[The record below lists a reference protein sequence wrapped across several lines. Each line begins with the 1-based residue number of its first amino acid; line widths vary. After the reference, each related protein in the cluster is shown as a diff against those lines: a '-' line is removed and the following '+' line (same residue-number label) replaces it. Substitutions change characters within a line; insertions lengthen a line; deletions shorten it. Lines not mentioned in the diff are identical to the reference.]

1 LNGRSKP
8 VSKTAFKTTGSVP
21 QLGTAAALAD
31 GLASALADAAGVV
44 GPVDGAVETD
54 GATEAPGAHALA
66 SMARATTKTP
76 GPRTNRR
83 RANDPSGLVLN
94 I

>member
-8 VSKTAFKTTGSVP
+8 VSKTAFRTTGSVP
-21 QLGTAAALAD
+21 QLGPAATAD

-44 GPVDGAVETD
+44 AVGLVETD
-54 GATEAPGAHALA
+54 GATEAPGAHAFA
-66 SMARATTKTP
+66 TMARAATRIP

-83 RANDPSGLVLN
+83 RVNDPSGLALN